1 MYDIYWTI
9 RNEEDEKL
17 TRKLR
22 PIHLI
27 NVKGNPF
34 PLKPGQTWIE
44 LVPNFTTFWETVE
57 SEKHQ
62 IFLNGRSRGSGY
74 WVLYFKLDK

>member
-34 PLKPGQTWIE
+34 PLKPGPTWIE
-44 LVPNFTTFWETVE
+44 LVPNYMAFWETVA
-57 SEKHQ
+57 SEKYH
-62 IFLNGRSRGSGY
+62 FFVNGRSRGSGC